1 MRRERFQQMAD
12 RLLLLAGFGTG
23 LAMILLGL
31 GERFSRAIPQGALA
45 EWFGTG
51 FFQVLG
57 VADGRVGWGLVL
69 LGTFWLAA
77 CSALSVR
84 HGWGYWSVMAAA
96 LASLP
101 FFPGGVVTA
110 IIAATVLGF
119 SRPRSDPGTPRPE
132 VSS

>member
-1 MRRERFQQMAD
+1 MRHERFKRLAD
-12 RLLLLAGFGTG
+12 RLLLVVGFGTG

-31 GERFSRAIPQGALA
+31 GERFSRAVPQGALA

-51 FFQVLG
+51 VFQVLG
-57 VADGRVGWGLVL
+57 VADGRVGWMLVL

-84 HGWGYWSVMAAA
+84 HGWGSWAVMAAA

-101 FFPGGVVTA
+101 FFPGGVAAAILTA
-110 IIAATVLGF
+110 TILGF
-119 SRPRSDPGTPRPE
+119 SQPRNNPASPRPDL
-132 VSS
+132 SS

>member
-1 MRRERFQQMAD
+1 MAD
-12 RLLLLAGFGTG
+12 RLLLLVGFGTG
-23 LAMILLGL
+23 TAMILLGL
-31 GERFSRAIPQGALA
+31 GERFSRSVPQGALA
-45 EWFGTG
+45 AWFGTG

-57 VADGRVGWGLVL
+57 VSDGRVGWGLVL

-101 FFPGGVVTA
+101 FFPGGVAAAILTA
-110 IIAATVLGF
+110 TILGF
-119 SRPRSDPGTPRPE
+119 SRPQNIPTSPPPDL
-132 VSS
+132 SS